1 MKSHLT
7 VFALTAILIVS
18 IGMAPAFGQLTNES
32 IVVTTDKA
40 SYSEGETIVITGEV
54 RDLYPGTPVSVIVKA
69 PNGNLVSIA
78 QINVGADKKFSTE
91 MTAGGAL
98 MNSEGA
104 YIVTAQYGTVNRSAE
119 TTFEFGGAAT
129 TPPEEDESTVSD
141 TMVSMK
147 DGNGSIGYEITGGQ
161 LLSITPDVDANSLI
175 VGIDAT
181 SDGSLTLII
190 PRSVADALLA
200 TGEDDEFFVLVDGEE
215 VDFSEDVSSTDRTL
229 TIAFYAGAEEI
240 EIIGTFVVP
249 EFGTIAAMILAVA
262 IVSIIAVSA
271 KSRLS
276 IMPRY

>member
-141 TMVSMK
+141 TMVSMR

>member
-129 TPPEEDESTVSD
+129 TPPVEDESTVSD
-141 TMVSMK
+141 TMVSMR